1 MLPAPGSCRRSCG
14 GVCPSDVPC
23 LVGWTLR
30 EIWGSQLTWGPNQA
44 GERAGPKTALGELP
58 LLGPLGAPLHPRL
71 QAAGQL
77 PSESGSCSL
86 FQRTDTQHH
95 LVTAENGG
103 GELPPAR
110 SPRRGAHCRGSGR
123 QGGLWAQLPLSWV
136 ECSQG
141 KQRHGRV
148 RPGFPVCCSQ
158 PHAVIWCLDCQVWV
172 PDRVW

>member
-1 MLPAPGSCRRSCG
+1 M
-14 GVCPSDVPC
+14 PC

-77 PSESGSCSL
+77 PNESGSCSL

-110 SPRRGAHCRGSGR
+110 SPQRGAHCRGSGR
-123 QGGLWAQLPLSWV
+123 QGWVVGTAAPELGGVLAGEAEAWPRETWISSVLLTATRCHLVFGLSGMGTR
-136 ECSQG
+136 QG
-141 KQRHGRV
+141 LVGSSV
-148 RPGFPVCCSQ
+148 
-158 PHAVIWCLDCQVWV
+158 
-172 PDRVW
+172 